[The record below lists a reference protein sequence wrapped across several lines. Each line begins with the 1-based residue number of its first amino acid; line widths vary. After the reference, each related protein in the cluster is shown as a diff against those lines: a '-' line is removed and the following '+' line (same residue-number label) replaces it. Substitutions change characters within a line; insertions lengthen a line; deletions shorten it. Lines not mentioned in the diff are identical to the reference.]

1 MHLSSFKHRWAR
13 LIAVL
18 TLTCIAT
25 PGWATV
31 KKQRI
36 EKSLHGPLTEFPA
49 ARNQSVEFPPLA
61 PGAYPVACSNLAHDT
76 ARLNQLGGSVD
87 DYWSGLNDHYVGDIL
102 LEPAST
108 LKASPVV
115 PDNDLYPGRRNSVVD
130 FVVVTCY
137 PTDATNNRPN
147 YSLPDGQVIPH
158 MQRGGQ
164 AAVFASQ
171 PCIAIFPA
179 PPGCGRWPM
188 LVFSHGLAG
197 SPVDG
202 KSIDFLVR
210 LASYGY
216 IVAAPFHGDGRF
228 SRLRIEDVG
237 DLFYIIRN
245 FDRIVEMQAIRPFSV
260 KAVIDLMLAH
270 PDFGARI
277 DAARIGG
284 IGASMGGATMTWLL
298 GAQLTDNYPRL
309 TAKATVQD
317 PRIKA
322 AVGYVPYAG
331 QSFLPAFGDNNATAK
346 NVTAPYLSISGT
358 SDTTAP
364 MFMMEQAVNNFR
376 GPRYQVAL
384 SGVVH
389 TYQASY
395 ANDVFGWAIPF
406 FAAYLNG
413 DKAALDRLSRQRNVA
428 GGLNDYLRI
437 DYVPPT
443 ALVSGEVLVDEF
455 YNTIAKRHFYT
466 ASSADKDALDRG
478 SAGAGWIRTG
488 FQFKAYTI
496 PGPAEFRVATQVPV
510 CRLYASA
517 QNTHFYSTDVREC
530 QMLRASRAWIDEGVA
545 FWINTATQ
553 ASCGSGTLAVT
564 RLSDSRWRES
574 TSNHRY
580 VTSNSQIADQK
591 ANGWVEEGVVMCA
604 PL

>member
-1 MHLSSFKHRWAR
+1 MRLHLIDNLAR
-13 LIAVL
+13 LLWSAVL
-18 TLTCIAT
+18 CACLITPCFAT
-25 PGWATV
+25 T
-31 KKQRI
+31 KNQRI
-36 EKSLHGPLTEFPA
+36 ERSTSGPHAEFPS
-49 ARNQSVEFPPLA
+49 ARNQSIEYPPLA
-61 PGAYPVACSNLAHDT
+61 PGEFPVACSNLAHDT
-76 ARLNQLGGSVD
+76 VRMNQLGGSLD
-87 DYWSGLNDHYVGDIL
+87 DYWTGANDRYVGDIL
-102 LEPAST
+102 LEPDI
-108 LKASPVV
+108 LKTSPRVS
-115 PDNDLYPGRRNSVVD
+115 DNDLYPGRRNSIVD
-130 FVVVTCY
+130 FAVITCY
-137 PTDATNNRPN
+137 PTDATNNRPD
-147 YSLPDGQVIPH
+147 YLLPDGQRIPH

-164 AAVFASQ
+164 ASILASQ

-216 IVAAPFHGDGRF
+216 IVSAPFHGDGRF
-228 SRLRIEDVG
+228 SRLKVEDVG
-237 DLFYIIRN
+237 DLFYVIRN
-245 FDRIVEMQAIRPFSV
+245 FDRIVELQAMRPFSV

-277 DAARIGG
+277 DATRIGG
-284 IGASMGGATMTWLL
+284 IGGSMGGATMTWLL
-298 GAQLTDNYPRL
+298 GAHLTDNYPRL

-317 PRIKA
+317 SRIKA

-364 MFMMEQAVNNFR
+364 MFMMEQAMNNFR
-376 GPRYQVAL
+376 GARYQVAL
-384 SGVVH
+384 SGIEH
-389 TYQASY
+389 TYQSSY

-413 DKAALDRLSRQRNVA
+413 DKSALDRLTRQKNVG

-437 DYVPPT
+437 DYVKPT
-443 ALVSGEVLVDEF
+443 SLISGETLVDEF
-455 YNTIAKRHFYT
+455 YNTIIRHHFVT
-466 ASSADKDALDRG
+466 ASNADKEAIDRG

-488 FQFKAYTI
+488 YQFKAYTI
-496 PGPAEFRVATQVPV
+496 PGPAELRVSSQVPV
-510 CRLYASA
+510 CRFYTPAR
-517 QNTHFYSTDVREC
+517 NTHFYTADMRDC
-530 QMLRASRAWIDEGVA
+530 QLLRASRIWIDEGIA
-545 FWINTATQ
+545 FWINSANTT
-553 ASCGSGTLAVT
+553 SCGPGTLAVT

-580 VTSNSQIADQK
+580 VTSNSVIEDMK
-591 ANGWVEEGVVMCA
+591 ANGWFEEGVVMCA

>member
-1 MHLSSFKHRWAR
+1 
-13 LIAVL
+13 
-18 TLTCIAT
+18 
-25 PGWATV
+25 
-31 KKQRI
+31 
-36 EKSLHGPLTEFPA
+36 
-49 ARNQSVEFPPLA
+49 
-61 PGAYPVACSNLAHDT
+61 
-76 ARLNQLGGSVD
+76 
-87 DYWSGLNDHYVGDIL
+87 
-102 LEPAST
+102 
-108 LKASPVV
+108 
-115 PDNDLYPGRRNSVVD
+115 
-130 FVVVTCY
+130 
-137 PTDATNNRPN
+137 
-147 YSLPDGQVIPH
+147 

-164 AAVFASQ
+164 ASVFATQPCAAVF
-171 PCIAIFPA
+171 PLPA
-179 PPGCGRWPM
+179 GCGRWPM
-188 LVFSHGLAG
+188 LLFSHGLAG

-216 IVAAPFHGDGRF
+216 VVSAPFHGDGRF
-228 SRLRIEDVG
+228 SRLKVEDVG
-237 DLFYIIRN
+237 DLFYIVRN
-245 FDRIVEMQAIRPFSV
+245 FDRIVEMQAMRPVSA

-277 DAARIGG
+277 DATRIGG
-284 IGASMGGATMTWLL
+284 IGGSMGGATMTWLL

-331 QSFLPAFGDNNATAK
+331 QSFLPAFGDDNATAK

-376 GPRYQVAL
+376 GARYQVAL
-384 SGVVH
+384 SGVEH
-389 TYQASY
+389 TYESSY

-413 DKAALDRLSRQRNVA
+413 DKSALDRLSRQRNVS

-455 YNTIAKRHFYT
+455 YNTIVKRHFIT
-466 ASSADKDALDRG
+466 ASGADKDAIDRG

-488 FQFKAYTI
+488 YQFKAYTI
-496 PGPAEFRVATQVPV
+496 PGPAELRVATQAPV
-510 CRLYASA
+510 CRMYATA
-517 QNTHFYSTDVREC
+517 QNTHFYSTSPLEC

-553 ASCGSGTLAVT
+553 TSCGTGTLAVI

-580 VTSNSQIADQK
+580 VTSNSQVEDMK
-591 ANGWVEEGVVMCA
+591 ANGWYEEGVVMCA